1 MEHSFKLK
9 GGQMTFNYFD
19 ARKLFKLILSTLA
32 LLMLTV
38 ATSAQGTGKIVG
50 KVTEASSGTSLLGAN
65 VILLKTSLGAS
76 ADMQGNFIVS
86 RVPAGDYQLR
96 ASYLGYKEKIVDITV
111 QANKTIVVDFALE
124 ETTTE
129 LEGLVV
135 YGQLT
140 RGQAKSLNEQK
151 NAANIKN
158 VVSSEQF
165 QLFPDRNAAE
175 TVARIPGVSIDY
187 DQGEGEMVQIRGI
200 GPEYNSLTVNGQR
213 IPSPDPDAGRSVGL
227 DLLNQD
233 LMENIV
239 VTKAL
244 TPDIDGDA
252 IGGNINFQM
261 KQAPDEGVVALSLGG
276 GYNDQESEFNE
287 FGSDIQDYSVYV
299 GQRFFDNKLG
309 VLVAGS
315 YYKTNRGSLLKEL
328 EYDDLTT
335 GNIFAQ
341 HSNDYDVLRERSGF
355 NINTEYKFDEFNK
368 IYLNYNHNR
377 YFDKEIR
384 RLDEWVIEDD
394 EETKETR
401 NRVEDQFLNSFMF
414 GGNHDFNGIKL
425 DYTASWMKAKEDM
438 PARTYFRFGR
448 DFDFSNY
455 TNDEIKEFMPNTKFS
470 DQANALTLNRIRVDD
485 KLKEDEDI
493 SGMINL
499 EIPYNITGRTS
510 TLKVGGKFLTKN
522 ADFTEVRLELKK
534 FAEDH
539 TVGEGEF
546 GFINVIVD
554 PNDTGF
560 LDAGKAA
567 YLDMSDDNYDATET
581 IIAAYGMT
589 TLNFTDKFSVLGG
602 VRFENTNNEYTTLA
616 VESVNQKASD
626 ASYSN
631 ILPSVHFTYRFTDKT
646 NLRFAYSSGIARPDY
661 VALIPTEFRDD
672 DAREISKGNP
682 DLEPTTSHNFDL
694 MFEHYTPY
702 LGLISA
708 GLYYKKMSNII
719 VNTSVFEEYEYEGS
733 TQTYEVSMP
742 INGENEATIFGFEIA
757 LNQKLNFLNVPF
769 LNNLNIYANY
779 TYTKAE
785 MEVDGRDIPL
795 GSSPEHIANL
805 ALMYDNPEIGLSV
818 VVSNNFRDDILRS
831 VGEDKYHD
839 SYFEGEYHLDVSV
852 TQKITGNLSAFLQLN
867 NLTGQ
872 EERQSYGDPSE
883 SYSKLQQWAKFGSYG
898 TLGVSFKL

>member
-1 MEHSFKLK
+1 
-9 GGQMTFNYFD
+9 MTLNYYD
-19 ARKLFKLILSTLA
+19 SRKLFKLMLSTIVV
-32 LLMLTV
+32 LMMTV
-38 ATSAQGTGKIVG
+38 TMSAQNTGKIVG
-50 KVTEASSGTSLLGAN
+50 KVTEASSGTSLAGAN
-65 VILLKTSLGAS
+65 LILLKTSLGAS
-76 ADMQGNFIVS
+76 ADLQGNYTIS
-86 RVPAGDYQLR
+86 RIPAGSYQFR
-96 ASYLGYKEKIVDITV
+96 ASYLGYKEKIIEVTV
-111 QANKTIVVDFALE
+111 QANKTVSIDFALE

-151 NAANIKN
+151 NSANIKN
-158 VVSSEQF
+158 VVSAEQF

-175 TVARIPGVSIDY
+175 TVARIPGISIDY

-213 IPSPDPDAGRSVGL
+213 IPSPDPGAGRSVGL

-233 LMENIV
+233 LMENII

-261 KQAPDEGVVALSLGG
+261 KQAPDEGVVAVNIGG
-276 GYNDQESEFNE
+276 GYNSQYSDFTEY
-287 FGSDIQDYSVYV
+287 GKDIQDYSAYV

-309 VLVAGS
+309 ILVAGS
-315 YYKTNRGSLLKEL
+315 YYKTNRGSMLKEL
-328 EYDDLTT
+328 EYDDLMT

-384 RLDEWVIEDD
+384 RLDEWIIEDD

-425 DYTASWMKAKEDM
+425 DYTLSWMNAKEDM
-438 PARTYFRFGR
+438 PARTYFRFQR
-448 DFDFSNY
+448 DFDFSQF
-455 TNDEIKEFMPNTKFS
+455 TNDEIKEFMPSTKFS
-470 DQANALTLNRIRVDD
+470 NQADVLTLNRIRVDD

-499 EIPYNITGRTS
+499 EIPYDITGRIS
-510 TLKVGGKFLTKN
+510 TLKFGGKFLTKN
-522 ADFTEVRLELKK
+522 ASFNEVRLELKK

-546 GFINVIVD
+546 GFVDVIVD
-554 PNDTGF
+554 PNATDYLG
-560 LDAGKAA
+560 ASKSA
-567 YLDMSDDNYDATET
+567 YLDMTDDNYDATET

-589 TLNFTDKFSVLGG
+589 TLNVTDKFSVLGG
-602 VRFENTNNEYTTLA
+602 VRFENTNNEYQTLA
-616 VESVNQKASD
+616 VESVNQKKSD

-631 ILPSVHFTYRFTDKT
+631 ILPSLHLTYRFTNQT

-661 VALIPTEFRDD
+661 VKLIPTEFRDD
-672 DAREISKGNP
+672 DSREISMGNP

-702 LGLISA
+702 LGLVSA
-708 GLYYKKMSNII
+708 GIYYKKMSNII
-719 VNTSVFEEYEYEGS
+719 VNSTVFREYEYEGA
-733 TQTYEVSMP
+733 TQVYEVTMP
-742 INGENEATIFGFEIA
+742 INGDNDATIYGFEIA
-757 LNQKLNFLNVPF
+757 LNQRLNFLNLPF
-769 LNNLNIYANY
+769 LNNFNIYANY

-785 MEVDGRDIPL
+785 MEIDGRDIPL
-795 GSSPEHIANL
+795 GSSPENIANL
-805 ALMYDNPEIGLSV
+805 ALMYDNPDLGLSV
-818 VVSNNFRDDILRS
+818 VISNNFRDDFLRG

-839 SYFEGEYHLDVSV
+839 SYFEGEYHLDISV
-852 TQKITGNLSAFLQLN
+852 TQKITDNLSAFLQLN
-867 NLTGQ
+867 NLTDQ
-872 EERQSYGDPSE
+872 YEKQSYGDPSE